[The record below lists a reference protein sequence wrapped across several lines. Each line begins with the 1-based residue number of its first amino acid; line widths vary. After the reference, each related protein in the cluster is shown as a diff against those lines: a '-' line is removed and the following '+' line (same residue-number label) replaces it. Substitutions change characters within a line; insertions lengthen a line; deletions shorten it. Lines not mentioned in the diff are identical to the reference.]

1 MATDMRDTRNGR
13 APRHRD
19 HGDRKSRKG
28 LWILLAI
35 LAVIAAVA
43 IAFFALGG
51 DADVDGEV
59 DVEAPNVDVQEGDDA
74 NVDAESEE
82 GGG

>member
-1 MATDMRDTRNGR
+1 MAVGTRDTPRGDYDPDYGR
-13 APRHRD
+13 K
-19 HGDRKSRKG
+19 KSKAG
-28 LWILLAI
+28 LWIV
-35 LAVIAAVA
+35 LAVLVLAAIAV

-59 DVEAPNVDVQEGDDA
+59 DVEAPNIDVQEGDDA

-82 GGG
+82 GN